1 MTPGVGVG
9 TMNLS
14 MVEFLLQ
21 QAWQSI
27 RRNGLMSL
35 ATSSNM
41 TVALIILSSFFLS
54 TINLE
59 HMADVE
65 ARKANITV
73 DLEDDADPG
82 DVEATLLGDM
92 RVEETRY
99 MSKDELLEDLAA
111 SFGRSA
117 EAVQAGLQENPLP
130 NAIIVAPGDPQD
142 TEAIAETARN
152 IEGVAEVRYREQI
165 THQLLTL
172 ARGIKIAGV
181 VAAVLMGAAT
191 LLIVS
196 TTIRLTIYARRREV
210 RVMQLVG
217 ATNWFIR
224 LPFILEGAFHGVI
237 GAAVSTI
244 MVLASYS
251 WVQAYVSEHLA
262 FLELIYSARFAVL
275 FGLGTL
281 ACGILF
287 GVLGS
292 VIGLHSYL
300 KHV

>member
-1 MTPGVGVG
+1 
-9 TMNLS
+9 MNLS
-14 MVEFLLQ
+14 MIEFLLQ

-41 TVALIILSSFFLS
+41 TVALIILSSFFLA

-59 HMADVE
+59 HMAAVE

-73 DLEDDADPG
+73 DLDDEADPG

-92 RVEETRY
+92 RVAGTRY
-99 MSKDELLEDLAA
+99 LSKDELLDDLAA

-130 NAIIVAPGDPQD
+130 NAIIVTPRDPQD
-142 TEAIAETARN
+142 TQVVADFARE

-165 THQLLTL
+165 THKLLTL
-172 ARGIKIAGV
+172 ARGIKISGI

-196 TTIRLTIYARRREV
+196 TTIRLTIYARRREI
-210 RVMQLVG
+210 RIMQLVG
-217 ATNWFIR
+217 ATNSFIR
-224 LPFILEGAFHGVI
+224 LPFVLEGMFHGLI
-237 GAAVSTI
+237 GASVSTI

-251 WVQAYVSEHLA
+251 WLQAYVAEHLA
-262 FLELIYSARFAVL
+262 FLELIYSAKFAAL

-281 ACGILF
+281 ACGIIF

-292 VIGLHSYL
+292 VIGLRSYL
-300 KHV
+300 RHV